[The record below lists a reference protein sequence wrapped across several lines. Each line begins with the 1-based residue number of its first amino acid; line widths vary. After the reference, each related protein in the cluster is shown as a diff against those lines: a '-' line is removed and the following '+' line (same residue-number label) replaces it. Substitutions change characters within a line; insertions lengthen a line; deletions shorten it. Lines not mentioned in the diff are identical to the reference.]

1 MSYLKLKIQNS
12 SLLVLLC
19 LWLVGCTSMP
29 LCYKL
34 LDRRIF
40 TGLCMS
46 TPVEDL
52 LITQQNL
59 QIRLF
64 DKQGVSYPDNK
75 YAALSD
81 RYLVQSKREESV
93 AFFFIASDSLQQ
105 RGVIKVNGQQIPP
118 IPLAPD
124 KDYSFLSKEKS
135 YGDSTHVDYHVIF
148 SEYTIPIR
156 ELNDVV
162 YFETP
167 LKVGENIIEIQYEA
181 ALDIAGSGFLNDF
194 SLQYYTPFEGYSKDY
209 PPVEVTMDCA
219 NDLILK
225 QTSLKVSLEEANNT
239 FRWQASDKNIRE
251 GFYWYFNKQ
260 LTPLQQFFLNIEP
273 IGIALI
279 LIVVA
284 IIIHLCYLWRRKYNF
299 FDVVG
304 IPFLFCILHS
314 WAYHFI
320 KDFIGDYPPC
330 STDHSEF
337 LFFLIP
343 IMSLLYWIIV
353 GCFRAIFVRYQKSTK
368 N

>member
-1 MSYLKLKIQNS
+1 M
-12 SLLVLLC
+12 
-19 LWLVGCTSMP
+19 
-29 LCYKL
+29 
-34 LDRRIF
+34 
-40 TGLCMS
+40 
-46 TPVEDL
+46 
-52 LITQQNL
+52 
-59 QIRLF
+59 
-64 DKQGVSYPDNK
+64 
-75 YAALSD
+75 
-81 RYLVQSKREESV
+81 
-93 AFFFIASDSLQQ
+93 
-105 RGVIKVNGQQIPP
+105 
-118 IPLAPD
+118 
-124 KDYSFLSKEKS
+124 
-135 YGDSTHVDYHVIF
+135 
-148 SEYTIPIR
+148 
-156 ELNDVV
+156 
-162 YFETP
+162 
-167 LKVGENIIEIQYEA
+167 GENIIEIQYEA

-225 QTSLKVSLEEANNT
+225 QTSLKVSLEETNNT

-260 LTPLQQFFLNIEP
+260 LRPLQQFFLNIEP

-368 N
+368 D